1 LTEAGY
7 TAAKKHVGS
16 DLPVRSHRQGNA
28 LHSKACR
35 RMTCVLFLAVPM
47 ALITA
52 LMLAAIADLRVP
64 QSDLR
69 RRAEEKGLSLLR
81 SRLTPEQDEQWS
93 PDSEF
98 EVVGC
103 DTGARY
109 RITNGTTMN
118 VIELDQNGRSLK
130 RWCFTPV
137 VPIVQGDLLLAKIAL
152 ETMEN
157 YARSLAN
164 SQRAA

>member
-1 LTEAGY
+1 
-7 TAAKKHVGS
+7 
-16 DLPVRSHRQGNA
+16 
-28 LHSKACR
+28 
-35 RMTCVLFLAVPM
+35 MCVLFLAAPM

-52 LMLAAIADLRVP
+52 LTLAAIAVLRLP

-69 RRAEEKGLSLLR
+69 RRAEAKGLSLLR
-81 SRLTPEQDEQWS
+81 SWLTPEQDEQWS
-93 PDSEF
+93 RDSEF

-109 RITNGTTMN
+109 RITSGTTMN
-118 VIELDQNGRSLK
+118 VVELDKDGRSVK
-130 RWCFTPV
+130 RWCFAPV
-137 VPIVQGDLLLAKIAL
+137 GPIVQGDLLLAQKIAL

>member
-1 LTEAGY
+1 
-7 TAAKKHVGS
+7 
-16 DLPVRSHRQGNA
+16 
-28 LHSKACR
+28 
-35 RMTCVLFLAVPM
+35 MCVLFLAVPR

-52 LMLAAIADLRVP
+52 LTLAAIAVLRLP

-69 RRAEEKGLSLLR
+69 RAEAKGLSLLR
-81 SRLTPEQDEQWS
+81 SWLTPEQDEQWS
-93 PDSEF
+93 RDSEF

-118 VIELDQNGRSLK
+118 VIELDKNGRSVK

-137 VPIVQGDLLLAKIAL
+137 GPMVQGDVLLAQKIAL